1 MSQILQNV
9 EVSGSNQRSVCKIKR
24 VLGLDQ
30 SNSEKVAEIT
40 LPRAGIQPC
49 SLLGWG
55 NDFPYP
61 NYLRVLYRIAWEEQ
75 KSTNAEIIAA
85 SSDARKGCILQGN
98 KLDNPAK
105 NWESTEVQYRTELEL
120 AEVKE
125 KWGKVTRKE
134 RNRKENTIKWQYD
147 PKQAR
152 CNQLKKN
159 YNIFIW
165 GEISS

>member
-9 EVSGSNQRSVCKIKR
+9 DVSGSNQRSVCKIKR

-40 LPRAGIQPC
+40 LPRPGIQPC

-55 NDFPYP
+55 MIFLIPIILEFCTKLLEKSKNHICRNRCSFLRCKHGL
-61 NYLRVLYRIAWEEQ
+61 YLTGEQ
-75 KSTNAEIIAA
+75 K
-85 SSDARKGCILQGN
+85 
-98 KLDNPAK
+98 LDKPAK

-125 KWGKVTRKE
+125 KWGKMTRKE

-152 CNQLKKN
+152 CNHLKKN

-165 GEISS
+165 GEISR